1 MLFYAS
7 LYIALAVFAA
17 GLFYRIWV
25 WFTCGFDQEDH
36 NQTPSKRFLST
47 SRGILG
53 TLFSPKILILLK
65 VFLLDVVLQLRTL
78 RESAYR
84 WVMHLLI
91 YWGFMLLL
99 LMHGLQ
105 ALISEPLLPDY
116 YSTLNPYLFLRD
128 LAGFMVLAG
137 AVMALCRRFF
147 IKPPRLKTGG
157 MDVYALVIVA
167 VIILS
172 GILLEGVRITSHRS
186 FERME
191 EEYASL
197 GDEAEVSALESYW
210 VKHFGLVSPKVEG
223 PFDEDTLSQGKEIHE
238 MNCMGCHSSP
248 KWAFTGYITAK
259 MLAPVALGL
268 DRAGVDDVLW
278 YLHFLACF
286 FGLAYLPF
294 SKMFHLIAS
303 PLSLMANAV
312 IQETGALPGSIAVK
326 QMVELDA
333 CTHCG
338 ACTTRCAV
346 GVVFEEIPNVHIL
359 PSEKIAPLK
368 RLARGYSLQEKE
380 IRVLQEGLVLCTNCH
395 RCTDVCP
402 AGIDLQA
409 LWHKVR
415 EWLLAKGTSEILLL
429 SPLSLYR
436 GLLSEGMEP
445 GQYDGPVKGA
455 IDLVVDQYR
464 VEIRDNTLGPELRD
478 PELRHRLRI
487 SSQGST
493 FAHCYNCMTCTD
505 ACPVMHNYESPQRE
519 LGLVPHQIMQ
529 ATALGLKD
537 LILGSKMLWACLGC
551 YRCQEQCPQGVRVTD
566 VFYELKNLAMTEI
579 RRKAAI

>member
-1 MLFYAS
+1 
-7 LYIALAVFAA
+7 
-17 GLFYRIWV
+17 
-25 WFTCGFDQEDH
+25 
-36 NQTPSKRFLST
+36 
-47 SRGILG
+47 
-53 TLFSPKILILLK
+53 
-65 VFLLDVVLQLRTL
+65 
-78 RESAYR
+78 
-84 WVMHLLI
+84 MHLLI
-91 YWGFMLLL
+91 YWGFMLLV
-99 LMHGLQ
+99 LMHGLE
-105 ALISEPLLPDY
+105 AVTSERLLPDY

-128 LAGFMVLAG
+128 LAALMVLAG
-137 AVMALCRRFF
+137 AVMALCRRF
-147 IKPPRLKTGG
+147 IVKTRRLQTGG
-157 MDVYALVIVA
+157 MDVYAIVIVA

-172 GILLEGVRITSHRS
+172 GILLEGVKITSHRS

-197 GDEAEVSALESYW
+197 GDEAEVRALESYW
-210 VKHFGLVSPKVEG
+210 VKYCGVVSPNLAG
-223 PFDEDTLSQGKEIHE
+223 PFDEETLSQGKEIHE

-248 KWAFTGYITAK
+248 KWAFTGYAAAK
-259 MLAPVALGL
+259 VLKSVATGL
-268 DRAGVDDVLW
+268 DRARVDEVLW
-278 YLHFLACF
+278 VIHFMVCF

-294 SKMFHLIAS
+294 SKMFHIIAS
-303 PLSLMANAV
+303 PLSLMVNAV
-312 IQETGALPGSIAVK
+312 MQETGAHTVDMAAK
-326 QMVELDA
+326 QMMELDA

-368 RLARGYSLQEKE
+368 KLARGDSLQVKD

-409 LWHKVR
+409 MWHKVR
-415 EWLLAKGTSEILLL
+415 EWLLGKGAAEPFLL

-436 GLLSEGMEP
+436 GLLSEEMGP
-445 GQYDGPVKGA
+445 GQYEGPVKGA
-455 IDLVVDQYR
+455 KGLVADQYR
-464 VEIRDNTLGPELRD
+464 VVVQDDTLGPDLRD
-478 PELRHRLRI
+478 PTFSSALRV
-487 SSQGST
+487 SSQGGT
-493 FAHCYNCMTCTD
+493 FSHCYNCMTCTD
-505 ACPVMHNYESPQRE
+505 ACPVMHNYENPQKE

-566 VFYELKNLAMTEI
+566 VFYELKNLSLAEI
-579 RRKAAI
+579 KKETAE